1 MIVWLSQ
8 LEQSTVHIIDRFEV
22 NCHRLNCKKSKKK
35 NGKKDN
41 GPRPKLRKKV
51 HNAAPTSPDT
61 MSKVWETVKKMWLA
75 SEKAPGLQKVH
86 MRPTSQKVSKELGID
101 LEKACDATKN
111 LADKGYLTFRHPY
124 KQKRALYC
132 KQRIIPKDLKAKY
145 EES

>member
-1 MIVWLSQ
+1 MVKKT
-8 LEQSTVHIIDRFEV
+8 TVRDVREANIPE
-22 NCHRLNCKKSKKK
+22 
-35 NGKKDN
+35 
-41 GPRPKLRKKV
+41 KLRKKI

-111 LADKGYLTFRHPY
+111 LADKGYLTFRHPK

-132 KQRIIPKDLKAKY
+132 YQRIKPKDLKAKY